1 MRHSARHKRAHAVC
15 GVILAPTAPRAP
27 MSGRG
32 ARARA
37 QIFVDPEIWSSL
49 YLACANFQLR
59 RQIINTPVKVMSNTP
74 NQDTKPEQ
82 SAEFYALTACRI
94 LMRAESMQQGDRN
107 GMIMGIISLAID
119 AARDAIKESE
129 SQAERARARAA
140 FGARM
145 QDFQVVKIDP

>member
-1 MRHSARHKRAHAVC
+1 MSAGLNPAR
-15 GVILAPTAPRAP
+15 LQSPAPVA
-27 MSGRG
+27 GIVQ
-32 ARARA
+32 RARRS
-37 QIFVDPEIWSSL
+37 QFLSPEVWSSL

-59 RQIINTPVKVMSNTP
+59 RQIINAPVKVMSNTP